1 MKWKEWLREQVE
13 KAARRWYN
21 LAVYNPYERYY
32 LWYKRGGLTVCADQP
47 GPDWEL
53 GHPERNFSGLGDG
66 IRPTLDLRE
75 SKEVTLLAA
84 GLVKG
89 KGYLAEE
96 ASFRLLREGKPPK

>member
-1 MKWKEWLREQVE
+1 MKRWKEWLQEQAE

-53 GHPERNFSGLGDG
+53 GYPERISPAWEMEYVQRWIYEKARKL
-66 IRPTLDLRE
+66 PCLPLDL
-75 SKEVTLLAA
+75 
-84 GLVKG
+84 
-89 KGYLAEE
+89 
-96 ASFRLLREGKPPK
+96 